1 MNKTNKE
8 NMNKN
13 NFSTSDLSAIIFGMS
28 KASAAGYSFTLNR
41 AGNLKVFKN
50 GANEHFVLYHNT
62 NATKDGYLWRR
73 HTVSYYSPYS
83 PVIYPLNMKRVK
95 TAHEYTYSDGS
106 KHVYYSDWRGTKD
119 CEFKNIEDAIKYFIN
134 YLVKTG
140 RL

>member
-8 NMNKN
+8 NMNN
-13 NFSTSDLSAIIFGMS
+13 SNFSTSELSAIIFGMS
-28 KASAAGYSFTLNR
+28 KASAAGYSFMFNR
-41 AGNLKVFKN
+41 AGNLKVFKK
-50 GANEHFVLYHNT
+50 GVNEHFVLYHNT

-73 HTVSYYSPYS
+73 HTTGCYGGA
-83 PVIYPLNMKRVK
+83 VIYPLNMKRVK
-95 TAHEYTYSDGS
+95 TAHEYTYHDGS

-134 YLVKTG
+134 YLVKTD